1 MSINKERTLMAGK
14 KFLNPFI
21 KIIIC
26 LLGLL
31 ILGYFSHSSLRE
43 VVLGDGSADK
53 ILVVRLFVMIGFLYL
68 LAQSVREI
76 MKKDAS

>member
-1 MSINKERTLMAGK
+1 MAGK

-31 ILGYFSHSSLRE
+31 ILGYFSHASLRE
-43 VVLGDGSADK
+43 VVLGGGSADK
-53 ILVVRLFVMIGFLYL
+53 ILVVRLLVMIGFLYL

>member
-1 MSINKERTLMAGK
+1 MAGK

-26 LLGLL
+26 LLGLF
-31 ILGYFSHSSLRE
+31 ILGYFSHASLRD

-53 ILVVRLFVMIGFLYL
+53 ILVVRLLVMIGFLYL

-76 MKKDAS
+76 IKRDAS